1 LVPNPEAPRVVGN
14 LRPGLGIVLRLNPG
28 GLMSTHDPVVTE
40 RWALAV
46 LRVSLGVFLLTWGL
60 EKFAIPAAT
69 VGIWAKFYGV
79 GLAASLVPLVG
90 ALESAL
96 ALGITAGLWRRI
108 SYGLG
113 LLVHC
118 VSVLSSWRQMLD
130 PWGLRAGGPP
140 NHLFLA
146 GVPVLAGFVALYLL
160 RSRDAWT
167 LDEWLLRRRNP

>member
-1 LVPNPEAPRVVGN
+1 MATR
-14 LRPGLGIVLRLNPG
+14 
-28 GLMSTHDPVVTE
+28 DPVVTE
-40 RWALAV
+40 RLALAG
-46 LRVSLGVFLLTWGL
+46 LRVSLGAFLLVWGL

-90 ALESAL
+90 ALESGLAL
-96 ALGITAGLWRRI
+96 AITVGFWRRV

-113 LLVHC
+113 VVVHA
-118 VSVLSSWRQMLD
+118 VSVLSSWRQLFD
-130 PWGLRAGGPP
+130 PWGLRSGGPP

-160 RSRDAWT
+160 RVRDAWT
-167 LDEWLLRRRNP
+167 LDEWLLRRRSS

>member
-1 LVPNPEAPRVVGN
+1 
-14 LRPGLGIVLRLNPG
+14 
-28 GLMSTHDPVVTE
+28 MSTRDPIVTE
-40 RWALAV
+40 RWALV
-46 LRVSLGVFLLTWGL
+46 VVRVSLGVFLLLWGL

-90 ALESAL
+90 GLESAL
-96 ALGITAGLWRRI
+96 ALAITVGLWRRV

-113 LLVHC
+113 LLAHA
-118 VSVLSSWRQMLD
+118 VSVLSSWRQLLD
-130 PWGLRAGGPP
+130 PWGLRSGGPP

-160 RSRDAWT
+160 RTRDAWT
-167 LDEWLLRRRNP
+167 LDEWIVRRRNS